1 MANKKVSYIKTDE
14 NVMINESCI
23 KWVKYMDDCLEVCT
37 KINGCTSS
45 GLDTH
50 KICKFNSPEGYELLS
65 RHFTVDVD
73 LKKQ

>member
-1 MANKKVSYIKTDE
+1 MANQKTSFIKTDE
-14 NVMINESCI
+14 NIVLNESCI
-23 KWVKYMDDCLEVCT
+23 KWVKYMDECLEVCT

-50 KICKFNSPEGYELLS
+50 KVCKENSPESYELLS
-65 RHFTVDVD
+65 RHFKIDVD